1 MSEVSILKD
10 YARMCNTLIKNCEQC
25 GLNGGF
31 HYDGCQEYMLENPEK
46 AVEIITKWTK
56 EHPIKTRQSEMLK
69 MFPMT
74 RLNDEGVIDIAPC
87 AIEKSRFRKNSERIC
102 NTPEKSCKQCRNEYW
117 NEEVE

>member
-1 MSEVSILKD
+1 MSEISILKD

-46 AVEIITKWTK
+46 AVEIITKWKK

-74 RLNDEGVIDIAPC
+74 RLDEEGVI
-87 AIEKSRFRKNSERIC
+87 AIDSCYVDMNMAKDPRCKDLDCRIC
-102 NTPEKSCKQCRNEYW
+102 RATFW
-117 NEEVE
+117 GTEVE

>member
-25 GLNGGF
+25 GLNGGL

-74 RLNDEGVIDIAPC
+74 RLNDEGVIDIDPC
-87 AIEKSRFRKNSERIC
+87 DV
-102 NTPEKSCKQCRNEYW
+102 NTSLGQDSQCRNLDCRICKKMFW
-117 NEEVE
+117 KEEIR

>member
-1 MSEVSILKD
+1 MSEISILKD

-31 HYDGCQEYMLENPEK
+31 HYDGCQENMLKNPEK

-74 RLNDEGVIDIAPC
+74 RLNDEGIIDINPC
-87 AIEKSRFRKNSERIC
+87 DV
-102 NTPEKSCKQCRNEYW
+102 NTSLSQDLQCQNLDCRTCQKIFW
-117 NEEVE
+117 EEEIR

>member
-25 GLNGGF
+25 GLNGGL

-74 RLNDEGVIDIAPC
+74 RLNDEGIIDIDPC
-87 AIEKSRFRKNSERIC
+87 DV
-102 NTPEKSCKQCRNEYW
+102 NTSLAQDSQCRNLDCRTCKKMFW
-117 NEEVE
+117 EEEIK

>member
-25 GLNGGF
+25 GLNGGL

-46 AVEIITKWTK
+46 AAEIITKWTK

-74 RLNDEGVIDIAPC
+74 RLNDEGIIDIDPC
-87 AIEKSRFRKNSERIC
+87 DVNTSLGQDSRCQNLDCRIC
-102 NTPEKSCKQCRNEYW
+102 KKMFW
-117 NEEVE
+117 KEEIR